1 MAGLPNSSK
10 ALQQW
15 QHLFEEK
22 GVSRTEQAR
31 QHLQQMLRLGLPTRK
46 HEDWKYTPLE
56 GLTHSQFIQ
65 QCATISAAQRDALA
79 LQIDAVRLVFVDG
92 RFMPELS
99 DSTQNSGF
107 DVSVR
112 DERQTLA
119 APVHPEVFLHL
130 TESLA
135 QCVTYIQVRRNQR
148 PTRPL
153 LLMHITQGVDSDEL
167 NTAHYRHHLALA
179 EGAEA
184 TVIEH
189 YVSLTA
195 AKHFTGARLTMN
207 VADNA
212 QLRHIKLA
220 FENASSYHFAHNDLL
235 LATDASAFSHSFLL
249 GAAVLRHHSSSQ
261 LNGENATL
269 RLNSLAMP
277 VKNEVC
283 DTRTWLEHNK
293 GYCNSRQLHKTIV
306 SDKGRAV
313 FNGLINVAQH
323 AIKTDGQ
330 MTNNNLLLGKLAE
343 VDTKPQLEIYAD
355 DVKCS
360 HGATIGRI
368 DDEQM
373 FYLQSRGI
381 RQQEARHMILYAFA
395 AELTEAIH
403 DSALKQQVLARIGQR
418 LPGAGMTFP
427 VEKVRADFP
436 ILQREVNGLPL
447 AYLDSAASAQKP
459 NQVIDAESAFYR
471 HGYAAV
477 HRGIHTLSAQA
488 TESMENVRKQASR
501 FINARSAEE
510 LVFVRGT
517 TEGINLVAN
526 SWGTENIR
534 AGDNIIIS
542 EMEHHANIVP
552 WQMLCERKGA
562 ELRVIPLHPD
572 GTLRLET
579 LAALF
584 DDRTRLLA
592 ITHVSNVLG
601 TENPLPDMIALARQ
615 HGAKVLVDGAQAV
628 MHHAVDVQAL
638 DCDFYVFSGHK
649 LYGPTGIGILY
660 VKEALLQEMPP
671 WEGGGSMI
679 STVSL
684 TQGTTWAKAPWR
696 FEAGT
701 PNTGGIIGLGAA
713 IDYVTS
719 LGLDKIGD
727 YEQMLMRYALEQLA
741 QVPDITLYGPAQRLG
756 VITFNLGKHHA
767 YDVGSFLDNYGIA
780 VRTGHH
786 CAMPLMAWYGVP
798 AMCRASLAMYNTHEE
813 VDRLVAGLTRIH
825 RLLG

>member
-1 MAGLPNSSK
+1 
-10 ALQQW
+10 
-15 QHLFEEK
+15 
-22 GVSRTEQAR
+22 
-31 QHLQQMLRLGLPTRK
+31 
-46 HEDWKYTPLE
+46 
-56 GLTHSQFIQ
+56 
-65 QCATISAAQRDALA
+65 
-79 LQIDAVRLVFVDG
+79 
-92 RFMPELS
+92 
-99 DSTQNSGF
+99 
-107 DVSVR
+107 
-112 DERQTLA
+112 
-119 APVHPEVFLHL
+119 
-130 TESLA
+130 
-135 QCVTYIQVRRNQR
+135 
-148 PTRPL
+148 
-153 LLMHITQGVDSDEL
+153 
-167 NTAHYRHHLALA
+167 
-179 EGAEA
+179 
-184 TVIEH
+184 
-189 YVSLTA
+189 
-195 AKHFTGARLTMN
+195 
-207 VADNA
+207 
-212 QLRHIKLA
+212 
-220 FENASSYHFAHNDLL
+220 
-235 LATDASAFSHSFLL
+235 
-249 GAAVLRHHSSSQ
+249 
-261 LNGENATL
+261 
-269 RLNSLAMP
+269 
-277 VKNEVC
+277 
-283 DTRTWLEHNK
+283 
-293 GYCNSRQLHKTIV
+293 
-306 SDKGRAV
+306 
-313 FNGLINVAQH
+313 
-323 AIKTDGQ
+323 
-330 MTNNNLLLGKLAE
+330 
-343 VDTKPQLEIYAD
+343 
-355 DVKCS
+355 
-360 HGATIGRI
+360 
-368 DDEQM
+368 
-373 FYLQSRGI
+373 
-381 RQQEARHMILYAFA
+381 
-395 AELTEAIH
+395 
-403 DSALKQQVLARIGQR
+403 
-418 LPGAGMTFP
+418 MTFP

-459 NQVIDAESAFYR
+459 NQVIHAESAFYR

-756 VITFNLGKHHA
+756 VIAFNLGKHHA

>member
-1 MAGLPNSSK
+1 
-10 ALQQW
+10 
-15 QHLFEEK
+15 
-22 GVSRTEQAR
+22 
-31 QHLQQMLRLGLPTRK
+31 
-46 HEDWKYTPLE
+46 
-56 GLTHSQFIQ
+56 
-65 QCATISAAQRDALA
+65 
-79 LQIDAVRLVFVDG
+79 
-92 RFMPELS
+92 
-99 DSTQNSGF
+99 
-107 DVSVR
+107 
-112 DERQTLA
+112 
-119 APVHPEVFLHL
+119 
-130 TESLA
+130 
-135 QCVTYIQVRRNQR
+135 
-148 PTRPL
+148 
-153 LLMHITQGVDSDEL
+153 
-167 NTAHYRHHLALA
+167 
-179 EGAEA
+179 
-184 TVIEH
+184 
-189 YVSLTA
+189 
-195 AKHFTGARLTMN
+195 
-207 VADNA
+207 
-212 QLRHIKLA
+212 
-220 FENASSYHFAHNDLL
+220 
-235 LATDASAFSHSFLL
+235 
-249 GAAVLRHHSSSQ
+249 
-261 LNGENATL
+261 
-269 RLNSLAMP
+269 
-277 VKNEVC
+277 
-283 DTRTWLEHNK
+283 
-293 GYCNSRQLHKTIV
+293 
-306 SDKGRAV
+306 
-313 FNGLINVAQH
+313 
-323 AIKTDGQ
+323 
-330 MTNNNLLLGKLAE
+330 
-343 VDTKPQLEIYAD
+343 
-355 DVKCS
+355 
-360 HGATIGRI
+360 
-368 DDEQM
+368 
-373 FYLQSRGI
+373 
-381 RQQEARHMILYAFA
+381 
-395 AELTEAIH
+395 
-403 DSALKQQVLARIGQR
+403 
-418 LPGAGMTFP
+418 MTFP

-684 TQGTTWAKAPWR
+684 TKGTTWAKAPWR

-701 PNTGGIIGLGAA
+701 PNTGGIVGLGAA

-756 VITFNLGKHHA
+756 VIAFNLGKHHA

>member
-1 MAGLPNSSK
+1 
-10 ALQQW
+10 
-15 QHLFEEK
+15 
-22 GVSRTEQAR
+22 
-31 QHLQQMLRLGLPTRK
+31 
-46 HEDWKYTPLE
+46 
-56 GLTHSQFIQ
+56 
-65 QCATISAAQRDALA
+65 
-79 LQIDAVRLVFVDG
+79 
-92 RFMPELS
+92 
-99 DSTQNSGF
+99 
-107 DVSVR
+107 
-112 DERQTLA
+112 
-119 APVHPEVFLHL
+119 
-130 TESLA
+130 
-135 QCVTYIQVRRNQR
+135 
-148 PTRPL
+148 
-153 LLMHITQGVDSDEL
+153 
-167 NTAHYRHHLALA
+167 
-179 EGAEA
+179 
-184 TVIEH
+184 
-189 YVSLTA
+189 
-195 AKHFTGARLTMN
+195 
-207 VADNA
+207 
-212 QLRHIKLA
+212 
-220 FENASSYHFAHNDLL
+220 
-235 LATDASAFSHSFLL
+235 
-249 GAAVLRHHSSSQ
+249 
-261 LNGENATL
+261 
-269 RLNSLAMP
+269 
-277 VKNEVC
+277 
-283 DTRTWLEHNK
+283 
-293 GYCNSRQLHKTIV
+293 
-306 SDKGRAV
+306 
-313 FNGLINVAQH
+313 
-323 AIKTDGQ
+323 
-330 MTNNNLLLGKLAE
+330 
-343 VDTKPQLEIYAD
+343 
-355 DVKCS
+355 
-360 HGATIGRI
+360 
-368 DDEQM
+368 
-373 FYLQSRGI
+373 
-381 RQQEARHMILYAFA
+381 
-395 AELTEAIH
+395 
-403 DSALKQQVLARIGQR
+403 
-418 LPGAGMTFP
+418 MTFP

-713 IDYVTS
+713 IDYVTL

-756 VITFNLGKHHA
+756 VIAFNLGKHHA

>member
-1 MAGLPNSSK
+1 
-10 ALQQW
+10 
-15 QHLFEEK
+15 
-22 GVSRTEQAR
+22 
-31 QHLQQMLRLGLPTRK
+31 
-46 HEDWKYTPLE
+46 
-56 GLTHSQFIQ
+56 
-65 QCATISAAQRDALA
+65 
-79 LQIDAVRLVFVDG
+79 
-92 RFMPELS
+92 
-99 DSTQNSGF
+99 
-107 DVSVR
+107 
-112 DERQTLA
+112 
-119 APVHPEVFLHL
+119 
-130 TESLA
+130 
-135 QCVTYIQVRRNQR
+135 
-148 PTRPL
+148 
-153 LLMHITQGVDSDEL
+153 
-167 NTAHYRHHLALA
+167 
-179 EGAEA
+179 
-184 TVIEH
+184 
-189 YVSLTA
+189 
-195 AKHFTGARLTMN
+195 
-207 VADNA
+207 
-212 QLRHIKLA
+212 
-220 FENASSYHFAHNDLL
+220 
-235 LATDASAFSHSFLL
+235 
-249 GAAVLRHHSSSQ
+249 
-261 LNGENATL
+261 
-269 RLNSLAMP
+269 
-277 VKNEVC
+277 
-283 DTRTWLEHNK
+283 
-293 GYCNSRQLHKTIV
+293 
-306 SDKGRAV
+306 
-313 FNGLINVAQH
+313 
-323 AIKTDGQ
+323 
-330 MTNNNLLLGKLAE
+330 
-343 VDTKPQLEIYAD
+343 
-355 DVKCS
+355 
-360 HGATIGRI
+360 
-368 DDEQM
+368 
-373 FYLQSRGI
+373 
-381 RQQEARHMILYAFA
+381 
-395 AELTEAIH
+395 
-403 DSALKQQVLARIGQR
+403 
-418 LPGAGMTFP
+418 MTFP

-477 HRGIHTLSAQA
+477 YRGIHTLSAQA

-562 ELRVIPLHPD
+562 ELRVIPLYPD

-756 VITFNLGKHHA
+756 VIAFNLGKHHA

-798 AMCRASLAMYNTHEE
+798 AMCRASLAMYNIHEE

>member
-1 MAGLPNSSK
+1 
-10 ALQQW
+10 
-15 QHLFEEK
+15 
-22 GVSRTEQAR
+22 
-31 QHLQQMLRLGLPTRK
+31 
-46 HEDWKYTPLE
+46 
-56 GLTHSQFIQ
+56 
-65 QCATISAAQRDALA
+65 
-79 LQIDAVRLVFVDG
+79 
-92 RFMPELS
+92 
-99 DSTQNSGF
+99 
-107 DVSVR
+107 
-112 DERQTLA
+112 
-119 APVHPEVFLHL
+119 
-130 TESLA
+130 
-135 QCVTYIQVRRNQR
+135 
-148 PTRPL
+148 
-153 LLMHITQGVDSDEL
+153 
-167 NTAHYRHHLALA
+167 
-179 EGAEA
+179 
-184 TVIEH
+184 
-189 YVSLTA
+189 
-195 AKHFTGARLTMN
+195 
-207 VADNA
+207 
-212 QLRHIKLA
+212 
-220 FENASSYHFAHNDLL
+220 
-235 LATDASAFSHSFLL
+235 
-249 GAAVLRHHSSSQ
+249 
-261 LNGENATL
+261 
-269 RLNSLAMP
+269 
-277 VKNEVC
+277 
-283 DTRTWLEHNK
+283 
-293 GYCNSRQLHKTIV
+293 
-306 SDKGRAV
+306 
-313 FNGLINVAQH
+313 
-323 AIKTDGQ
+323 
-330 MTNNNLLLGKLAE
+330 
-343 VDTKPQLEIYAD
+343 
-355 DVKCS
+355 
-360 HGATIGRI
+360 
-368 DDEQM
+368 
-373 FYLQSRGI
+373 
-381 RQQEARHMILYAFA
+381 
-395 AELTEAIH
+395 
-403 DSALKQQVLARIGQR
+403 
-418 LPGAGMTFP
+418 MTFP

-471 HGYAAV
+471 HGCAAV

-756 VITFNLGKHHA
+756 VIAFNLGKHHA